1 VGRRTDHDVCLF
13 AFADC
18 SRVLLTVKCRLII
31 RSPSVTNSDSFSIV
45 LTGRQIPH
53 PEAIAKDTQAA
64 ERLIRQITGMEQL
77 EFIRWD
83 YLVSNK

>member
-1 VGRRTDHDVCLF
+1 M
-13 AFADC
+13 
-18 SRVLLTVKCRLII
+18 
-31 RSPSVTNSDSFSIV
+31 
-45 LTGRQIPH
+45 TGRQIPH

-83 YLVSNK
+83 YLASNK